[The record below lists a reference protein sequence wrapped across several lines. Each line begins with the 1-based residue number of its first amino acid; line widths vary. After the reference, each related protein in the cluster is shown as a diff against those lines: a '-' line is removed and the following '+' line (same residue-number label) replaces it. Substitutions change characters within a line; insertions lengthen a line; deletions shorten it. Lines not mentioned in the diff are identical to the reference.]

1 MPPRRTP
8 ETERELHM
16 NLIDMFYREIEDAKA
31 RKVPL
36 IIPIG
41 TMEYHGEHAS
51 LGTDTMVI
59 TGVLER
65 LGKRKEIIVAP
76 PIWYG
81 VASYAVC
88 GPEKNSVQVDC
99 DPYEIYITEILK
111 SLVYGGWK
119 NIYLVF
125 HHQSEGDGLMPMSL
139 ACMKAAKKVTMRY
152 MEETRGNGWWGRNDM
167 QDYYENLDTADNP
180 LTFIKTIQLMDA
192 ATQKAIGGFDH
203 AGKYE
208 TSLLSA
214 VFPQNVDFERTHWNT
229 EWFAIPSQEA
239 SIELGEMMVAKTL
252 DYLDFMFKAYDNEEK
267 RHLTICIGCTG
278 GQHRSVTLANYLFD
292 HYKDKY
298 MCYLAHR
305 ELK

>member
-1 MPPRRTP
+1 MK
-8 ETERELHM
+8 
-16 NLIDMFYREIEDAKA
+16 LINMFYREIEDAKA

-65 LGKRKEIIVAP
+65 LEKTKEIIVAP

-81 VASYAVC
+81 VASYAVS
-88 GPEKNSVQVDC
+88 GPEKNTIQVDS

-125 HHQSEGDGLMPMSL
+125 HHQSEADGLMPMSL
-139 ACMKAAKKVTMRY
+139 ACMKAAKKVTLRY
-152 MEETRGNGWWGRNDM
+152 LEDTRGYGWWGSNDM
-167 QDYYENLDTADNP
+167 KDYYDNLDTSDNP
-180 LTFIKTIQLMDA
+180 MTFIKTIQLMDNE
-192 ATQKAIGGFDH
+192 TQKKIGGFDH

-214 VFPQNVDFERTHWNT
+214 VYPENVDFERTKDNA
-229 EWFAIPSQEA
+229 EWFAVPSQEA
-239 SIELGEMMVAKTL
+239 SVELGEMMVRHTL
-252 DYLDFMFKAYDNEEK
+252 EYLE
-267 RHLTICIGCTG
+267 RTI
-278 GQHRSVTLANYLFD
+278 Q
-292 HYKDKY
+292 
-298 MCYLAHR
+298 
-305 ELK
+305 

>member
-1 MPPRRTP
+1 MGYGFLLGTAGVKMLGSRDAKKVYTQVTAAALRGVDEVTRAAANIKENCEDIAAEAKLINERRC
-8 ETERELHM
+8 REARQ
-16 NLIDMFYREIEDAKA
+16 REIEDAKA

-41 TMEYHGEHAS
+41 TIEYHGEHAS

-65 LGKRKEIIVAP
+65 LGKKKEIIVAP

-88 GPEKNSVQVDC
+88 GPEKNTIQVDS

-139 ACMKAAKKVTMRY
+139 ACMKAAKKVTLRY
-152 MEETRGNGWWGRNDM
+152 LEETRGNGWWGSNDM
-167 QDYYENLDTADNP
+167 QDYYENLDTSDNP
-180 LTFIKTIQLMDA
+180 MTFIKTIQLMDN
-192 ATQKAIGGFDH
+192 ATQQAIGGFDH

-214 VFPQNVDFERTHWNT
+214 VYPDNVDFERTHWNT
-229 EWFAIPSQEA
+229 EWFAIPSREA
-239 SIELGEMMVAKTL
+239 SRELGEMMVEKTL
-252 DYLDFMFKAYDNEEK
+252 EYLE
-267 RHLTICIGCTG
+267 RTI
-278 GQHRSVTLANYLFD
+278 V
-292 HYKDKY
+292 
-298 MCYLAHR
+298 
-305 ELK
+305 

>member
-1 MPPRRTP
+1 
-8 ETERELHM
+8 M
-16 NLIDMFYREIEDAKA
+16 NLIDMFYREIEDAKK
-31 RKVPL
+31 RRVPL

-88 GPEKNSVQVDC
+88 GPEKNTIHVDC

-119 NIYLVF
+119 NIYMVF
-125 HHQSEGDGLMPMSL
+125 HHQSEADGLMPMSL

-152 MEETRGNGWWGRNDM
+152 MEEKRGLGWWGRNDM

-180 LTFIKTIQLMDA
+180 LTFIKTIQLMNA
-192 ATQKAIGGFDH
+192 QVQKDCGGFDH
-203 AGKYE
+203 AGQFE

-214 VFPQNVDFERTHWNT
+214 VYPQNVDFGRTAWNT
-229 EWFAIPSQEA
+229 EWFAIPSQKA
-239 SIELGEMMVAKTL
+239 SVALGEKMAALTL
-252 DYLDFMFKAYDNEEK
+252 DYLEK
-267 RHLTICIGCTG
+267 TI
-278 GQHRSVTLANYLFD
+278 V
-292 HYKDKY
+292 
-298 MCYLAHR
+298 
-305 ELK
+305 